1 MKQCSWIGVVTIPW
15 FFSAPRGRRKTGRR
29 KMRPTL
35 KAEEKLEA
43 ARALRDLVLRHR
55 ESIDADRRLPEP
67 ILQAMAAIGIFR
79 SMVPASA
86 GGEEWDWPTWLR
98 VVEELSTVDG
108 AVGWIAGVGGSVN
121 AIFTGWVSDD
131 VGRVLCADPI
141 ASIAGAGM
149 PSGTARRTEGG
160 YVLSGRWQFG
170 SSSPHACWFVAGYAL
185 EGETPHLGPNM
196 FFPAK
201 DVEII
206 DTWSVGGMRGTG
218 SHDFAV
224 RDLFV
229 PADYA
234 LNAVDDPPLHPGPLY
249 RLPVTLTLAS
259 GLAPLALG
267 IARGALDSFIDLM
280 ETRVDRYRFSGAA
293 MRDRLTVQERVAKA
307 EALARSGRAFLYETA
322 AGLWDAVSSEGRLS
336 EKQHA
341 LGRLAL
347 MHAVASGAQAVDLVY
362 HAAGTASIFTKSL
375 LERFFRDVH
384 VATQHRFA
392 SPEEMYQVGA
402 VLLGANPS

>member
-1 MKQCSWIGVVTIPW
+1 MPPTI
-15 FFSAPRGRRKTGRR
+15 
-29 KMRPTL
+29 
-35 KAEEKLEA
+35 KAKEKLEA
-43 ARALRDLVLRHR
+43 ARALKDLILQSR

-67 ILQAMAAIGIFR
+67 VLKAMAATGIFR
-79 SMVPASA
+79 SMIPASA

-98 VVEELSTVDG
+98 VVEELSTVEG

-121 AIFTGWVSDD
+121 AIFSGWVSDD
-131 VGRVLCADPI
+131 VGRALCADAI
-141 ASIAGAGM
+141 GSIAGAGM

-160 YVLSGRWQFG
+160 YILSGRWQFG

-185 EGETPHLGPNM
+185 EGETPRLAPMM

-249 RLPVTLTLAS
+249 RLPMTLTAAS
-259 GLAPLALG
+259 GLAPLSLG
-267 IARGALDSFIDLM
+267 IARGAIDCFVELM
-280 ETRVDRYRFSGAA
+280 ETRVDRFTGTW

-307 EALARSGRAFLYETA
+307 EAIVRSGRAFLYETA
-322 AGLWDAVSSEGRLS
+322 AGLWEAVSSEGRLTS
-336 EKQHA
+336 RQHA

-347 MHAVASGAQAVDLVY
+347 MHAVASGAQAVNLVY
-362 HAAGTASIFTKSL
+362 HAAGTASIFTKNL

-392 SPEEMYQVGA
+392 SPEEMYQVGG
-402 VLLGANPS
+402 VLLGAQTSR

>member
-1 MKQCSWIGVVTIPW
+1 MSPTI
-15 FFSAPRGRRKTGRR
+15 
-29 KMRPTL
+29 
-35 KAEEKLEA
+35 KAREKLEA
-43 ARALRDLVLRHR
+43 AEALRELVLQCR

-67 ILQAMAAIGIFR
+67 ILKAMAAIGIFR
-79 SMVPASA
+79 SMIPASA

-121 AIFTGWVSDD
+121 AIFSGWVADD
-131 VGRVLCADPI
+131 VGRTLCADPI
-141 ASIAGAGM
+141 ASIAGAGF
-149 PSGTARRTEGG
+149 PSGTARRTKGG
-160 YVLSGRWQFG
+160 YTLSGRWQFG
-170 SSSPHACWFVAGYAL
+170 SSSPHASWFVAGYAL
-185 EGETPHLGPNM
+185 EGEKPLEGQTPHLGPMM

-201 DVEII
+201 EVEII

-229 PADYA
+229 PAAYA
-234 LNAVDDPPLHPGPLY
+234 MNAFDDPPLHEGPLY

-259 GLAPLALG
+259 GLAPLSLG
-267 IARGALDSFIDLM
+267 IARGALDYFVELM
-280 ETRVDRYRFSGAA
+280 VSRADRFTGGS

-307 EALARSGRAFLYETA
+307 EAIVRSARAFLYETA
-322 AGLWDAVSSEGRLS
+322 AALWEAVSTRGRLT
-336 EKQHA
+336 EQEHA

-347 MHAVASGAQAVDLVY
+347 MHAVASGAQAVDIVY
-362 HAAGTASIFTKSL
+362 HAAGTASIFTKGL

-392 SPEEMYQVGA
+392 SPEEMYQVGR
-402 VLLGANPS
+402 VLLGVQASS